1 MKKTIIILLAIALI
15 GGLMGIPKYNNMVSL
30 KESVDAQWGQVQ
42 NVYQRRAD
50 LIPNI
55 VNTVKGYKEFEQET
69 LTSVA
74 EARAQVGQI
83 KLTADDLKDPELIK
97 RFSEAQN
104 QLSQTLSR
112 LLSVTE
118 NYPDLKANESFN
130 ALIVELEGSENRI
143 AVERKKFNDVARTY
157 NTYIKRF
164 PNNLF
169 TGFGDFEQVEYFEA
183 VQGAAQAPTV
193 EF

>member
-1 MKKTIIILLAIALI
+1 MKKGIIIILGIALI
-15 GGLMGIPKYNNMVSL
+15 LGFWGVPKYNNMVAL
-30 KESVDAQWGQVQ
+30 QEAVDAQWGQVQ

-50 LIPNI
+50 LIPNL

-69 LTSVA
+69 LTRVA
-74 EARAQVGQI
+74 EARAMVGQI
-83 KLTADDLKDPELIK
+83 KLTSDDLKDPKLIK

-112 LLSVTE
+112 LLSVSE

-130 ALIVELEGSENRI
+130 ALITELEGSENRI
-143 AVERKKFNDVARTY
+143 SVERKKFNDRAREY
-157 NTYIKRF
+157 NTYIKKF
-164 PNNLF
+164 PNSFFAN
-169 TGFGDFEQVEYFEA
+169 FGDFEKIEYFEGA
-183 VQGAAQAPTV
+183 QGIEQAPTV